1 MKESVWKK
9 KKEKRGKQMYKKIF
23 LYSAMVLSVASLG
36 IGVGKNVT
44 AESGKKVNTTAINYT
59 APRDMTYS
67 LVGGEIKGYM
77 RVKRSDG
84 SLEYMI
90 THDFVDKNGSEAYC
104 MDSEKP
110 SPNGHTLALQ
120 GKLGDE
126 FYRMYE
132 AGYAKKGNLNG
143 LPVANTEEAR
153 AATQYVSWILSNN
166 YKKEDMVWS
175 TPEHSQEEIDRVH
188 KAFDKIWDHVKNGK
202 TTTDTTYDL
211 DKVNETEDDIYYDY
225 KFKTESNKTDG
236 KASVSFDK
244 EIPGMRIINKEGK
257 VISKDALP
265 LNQEITIQIPKG
277 TPTGELKITSEGDI
291 RAVHVFK
298 YGGDAAVQPA
308 NSLLSVD
315 DEHKTEEQKI
325 NWKLKDIVIGT
336 TATDKADNDK
346 VLAPDSTA
354 TVVDEVSYQNLI
366 VGKEYT
372 VIGKL
377 MDKET
382 GKTLIVNGKEVTASG
397 KFTAKKPN
405 GKEPVTFTFNTAGL
419 DGKELVAFE
428 TMKEGDKEVATH
440 ADINDKGQTVKVD
453 EKTPEIGTTATDK
466 SDNDKVLAPDK
477 SVTIND
483 EVSYKGLVV
492 GKEYKV
498 EGSVMDKTTGKPLV
512 IDGKEITGSAK
523 FTAKA
528 ANGKQNVTFTFNT
541 TSLDGKDLV
550 VFENLYLGSK
560 VIANHED
567 LKDKGQ
573 TVQID
578 KKTPEIGTTAT
589 DKADKDKTLA
599 TDKKVTVVDE
609 VAYKGLV
616 VGEEYTV
623 AGELMDKTT
632 GKVLTVN
639 GKEVTASA
647 KFKAKTPDGKATVEF
662 TFDTTGLDDKELV
675 AFESLTVNKQEIAR
689 HADINDKGQTVK
701 VDKKTPKIGTTATDK
716 ADKDKTLAKDQKVTV
731 VDEVSYTGLVVG
743 KEYTVTGKLM
753 DKTTGKELMVNGK
766 AVTGSAKFVA
776 KAPNGKQDVEFT
788 FDTTGLESKE
798 LVAFESLTVGGKEVA
813 NHTDINDQKQTVA
826 VEKADAPL
834 PQTGSENY
842 GSKGW
847 IGLSLAGIAGLL
859 GLVITFFQAKS
870 KAKAK

>member
-1 MKESVWKK
+1 MH
-9 KKEKRGKQMYKKIF
+9 KRIF
-23 LYSAMVLSVASLG
+23 LYSAIVLSMAGLG
-36 IGVGKNVT
+36 VSAGKGVT
-44 AESGKKVNTTAINYT
+44 AESGKKATATSINYT
-59 APRDMTYS
+59 APKNMEYT
-67 LVGGEIKGYM
+67 LNGGEIKGYM

-90 THDFVDKNGSEAYC
+90 THDFVDKSGNEAYC

-132 AGYAKKGNLNG
+132 AGYAKKGDLNN
-143 LPVANTEEAR
+143 LPVANTQEAR
-153 AATQYVSWILSNN
+153 YATQMVSWILSGNF
-166 YKKEDMVWS
+166 KVSDIAWS
-175 TPEHSQEEIDRVH
+175 TPERSQEEIDRVH
-188 KAFDKIWDHVKNGK
+188 KAFDKIWDHVQNGK
-202 TTTDTTYDL
+202 TSTDTTYDL
-211 DKVNETEDDIYYDY
+211 KKINQSENDVYYDY
-225 KFKTESNKTDG
+225 QFKTEANKTDG

-244 EIPGMRIINKEGK
+244 QIPGMRILNKDGK
-257 VISKDALP
+257 EISKDELP
-265 LNQEITIQIPKG
+265 LNQQITIQVPKG

-291 RAVHVFK
+291 KAVHVFK
-298 YGGDAAVQPA
+298 YGGDSSVQPA
-308 NSLLSVD
+308 NSLISVD
-315 DEHKTEEQKI
+315 DEHKTEEQSI

-346 VLAPDSTA
+346 VLAPDATA

-366 VGKEYT
+366 VGKEYS
-372 VIGKL
+372 VSGKL
-377 MDKET
+377 MDKAT
-382 GKTLIVNGKEVTASG
+382 GKVLVVNGKEVTGTA
-397 KFTAKKPN
+397 KLTAKKPN

-466 SDNDKVLAPDK
+466 VDNDKVLAPDK

-512 IDGKEITGSAK
+512 IDGKEVTGSAK

-541 TSLDGKDLV
+541 TSLDGKELV

-560 VIANHED
+560 VIASHED

-623 AGELMDKTT
+623 TGKLMDKTT

-701 VDKKTPKIGTTATDK
+701 VDKKTPKIGTIATDK

-753 DKTTGKELMVNGK
+753 DKTIGKELMVNGK

-776 KAPNGKQDVEFT
+776 KAPDGKQNVEFT

-813 NHTDINDQKQTVA
+813 HHTDINDKSQTVA

-842 GSKGW
+842 QSKGLVGA
-847 IGLSLAGIAGLL
+847 IVAVVASVAGL
-859 GLVITFFQAKS
+859 GGVFYKRKKAAK
-870 KAKAK
+870 